1 MKILIV
7 EDKRKIANSI
17 RQGLEQEGF
26 TVGVSCFIGIVFGWY
41 PAQRASKLQPIEA
54 LGYE

>member
-26 TVGVSCFIGIVFGWY
+26 TVGVSCFIGIVSG
-41 PAQRASKLQPIEA
+41 
-54 LGYE
+54 